1 MKMKAAAPA
10 ALALLVVMAMMEG
23 SAQAAA
29 CPSQFPLTCA
39 SYVLDSRSVPL
50 KTCSIE
56 LVQDNFQLLKP
67 TSSLKSFCEAIK
79 GVKLYNGPLTGTQLN
94 LALGL
99 PEKCALSGQY
109 KKGQSCNESG
119 SGMVVYL
126 IVLVGCIVRGQSC
139 PEAARD
145 ESKYIT
151 YFTTT
156 SEQYRVTFSVQDG
169 C

>member
-109 KKGQSCNESG
+109 KKGQSCNGAVRLVEFRNIESF
-119 SGMVVYL
+119 SRPTWL
-126 IVLVGCIVRGQSC
+126 SPSASNQFDR
-139 PEAARD
+139 
-145 ESKYIT
+145 ESRYFHYRIT
-151 YFTTT
+151 L
-156 SEQYRVTFSVQDG
+156 
-169 C
+169 